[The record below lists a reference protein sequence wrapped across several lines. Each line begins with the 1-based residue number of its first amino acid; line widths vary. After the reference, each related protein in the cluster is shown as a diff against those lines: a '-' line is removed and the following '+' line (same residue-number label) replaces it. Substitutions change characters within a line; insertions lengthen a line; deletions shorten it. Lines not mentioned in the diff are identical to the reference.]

1 MEFITYKSLCSIC
14 LSRWQRFE
22 PVTAGWEART
32 LPLCYTAQLQTSNT
46 YHFTSSNVIFLLF
59 RDSSGFSSNVKKNL
73 LLLIFYCFFLL
84 KNKKETLFF
93 VETKFQ
99 ISSVFCCCSKKHLK
113 LIKMSFFNSR
123 LIPTSIFCGWVW
135 PFATFPR
142 SIYTPRNLHV
152 HKHTDAY
159 TPILARTHS
168 LLLDFLHSRHTHTP
182 SRIKYSHR
190 LSLSL
195 SWAA

>member
-1 MEFITYKSLCSIC
+1 MEFITCKSLCSIC

-73 LLLIFYCFFLL
+73 LLLIFYCFFCS
-84 KNKKETLFF
+84 KIKRRLFF
-93 VETKFQ
+93 SWRPSFRFRPFSAAAPKN
-99 ISSVFCCCSKKHLK
+99 IWNWLKWVFLTRV
-113 LIKMSFFNSR
+113 SFPPQFFVAGSD
-123 LIPTSIFCGWVW
+123 LLLPSPAAFTLQE
-135 PFATFPR
+135 
-142 SIYTPRNLHV
+142 IYMCTNTLMHTHPYSHV
-152 HKHTDAY
+152 
-159 TPILARTHS
+159 RTHS
-168 LLLDFLHSRHTHTP
+168 CSIFSIADTHTHPHALNT
-182 SRIKYSHR
+182 HTD
-190 LSLSL
+190 SLSL

>member
-1 MEFITYKSLCSIC
+1 MEFITCKSLCSIC

-46 YHFTSSNVIFLLF
+46 LHSTSSNVIFLLF

-113 LIKMSFFNSR
+113 LIKMSFLTRVS
-123 LIPTSIFCGWVW
+123 
-135 PFATFPR
+135 FPPQFFVAG
-142 SIYTPRNLHV
+142 S
-152 HKHTDAY
+152 D
-159 TPILARTHS
+159 
-168 LLLDFLHSRHTHTP
+168 LLLPSPAAFTLQEIYMCTNTQTHWCIHTHTRTYALTP
-182 SRIKYSHR
+182 ARFSP
-190 LSLSL
+190 
-195 SWAA
+195 